1 MQDTGCGGSC
11 VGVGGGNGAEV
22 TAVMMAVAEVVT
34 VTAVAADYRPVSVL
48 LVLS

>member
-1 MQDTGCGGSC
+1 M
-11 VGVGGGNGAEV
+11 